1 MLPANRN
8 LPMKTPSLSGLVALA
23 ALCLAFAPL
32 RAEVVSLTGT
42 YDCDGSVVEAADGY
56 NGPVSFRALLG
67 LELDFAAGSI
77 QYAAIPHVEIE
88 QRDRSFTI
96 RTKDERGATEWS
108 AMWERNGGFE
118 PTKDGV
124 KLLLRAKRF
133 GDDFFMFTLSAV
145 KEGEVL
151 LVEIQRVQ
159 ATKFGPVGK
168 PVGKFLFLRSKPAA

>member
-1 MLPANRN
+1 
-8 LPMKTPSLSGLVALA
+8 MKTPSLSGLVALA
-23 ALCLAFAPL
+23 ALCLALAPL

-42 YDCDGSVVEAADGY
+42 YDSDGSVVEAEGGY
-56 NGPVSFRALLG
+56 TGPVSFRALLG

-77 QYAAIPHVEIE
+77 QYAAIPGVEIE

-108 AMWERNGGFE
+108 ATWERNGGFE

-151 LVEIQRVQ
+151 LVEVQRVQ

-168 PVGKFLFLRSKPAA
+168 PVGKFLFLRAKPAA